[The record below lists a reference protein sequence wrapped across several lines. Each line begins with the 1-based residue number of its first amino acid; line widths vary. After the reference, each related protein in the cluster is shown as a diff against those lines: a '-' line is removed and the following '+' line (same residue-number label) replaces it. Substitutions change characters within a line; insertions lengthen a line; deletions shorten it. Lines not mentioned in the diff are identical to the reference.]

1 MDISQPDDLYKEEE
15 TVRQPSLMPRD
26 PLEVFNWI
34 ASLDVDKLE
43 DETPPASFYFDLVE
57 TKDVELACS
66 VNTGKLLVTLG
77 CQTDVSQPD
86 YSSNAALAPTDLKLS
101 IPEGAPVCPCPDA
114 SGDEVS
120 ITIFT
125 ESESEPKPHEN
136 SERPPS
142 RFSFFGMLVKAV
154 LALSVVHALYVLST
168 IGFETFKNRVCQ
180 SSVLNMTPP
189 QTSSIRE
196 TIASLPESIW
206 RSVEAKIASLRARF
220 R

>member
-15 TVRQPSLMPRD
+15 TVRQPSLIPRD

-43 DETPPASFYFDLVE
+43 DETPPVSFYFDLVE

-66 VNTGKLLVTLG
+66 VNTGKLVTLG

-86 YSSNAALAPTDLKLS
+86 YSSNATLAPTDLKLS
-101 IPEGAPVCPCPDA
+101 IPEDAPACPCPDA

-120 ITIFT
+120 ITIFA

-142 RFSFFGMLVKAV
+142 RSSFFGMLLKAV
-154 LALSVVHALYVLST
+154 LALSVVHTLYVLST

-180 SSVLNMTPP
+180 SSALNMTPP

-196 TIASLPESIW
+196 TVASLPESIW
-206 RSVEAKIASLRARF
+206 RSVEAKMASLRARF

>member
-101 IPEGAPVCPCPDA
+101 IPE
-114 SGDEVS
+114 
-120 ITIFT
+120 